1 MKVNK
6 RQTGIVWAVA
16 LILTGIVILLASLE
30 VITVTKNLY
39 LYSALAIIGVVF
51 HVACFVNKPKR
62 YNYLVPGGMLIV
74 IAALLLACEY
84 SELFVFD
91 DLWAVIILAV
101 AFGML
106 EQRVFS
112 RGTQGSWATI
122 IVISIIGFFFLI
134 QSNLDFGI
142 AFGILLIIIGILIV
156 FRMARRLSKAESKA
170 KDTANEEPKV
180 EPNPEPK
187 AETEPEVDEFDEI

>member
-1 MKVNK
+1 MKANK
-6 RQTGIVWAVA
+6 KQTGIIWAVA

-39 LYSALAIIGVVF
+39 LYSALAIVGVVF

-62 YNYLVPGGMLIV
+62 YNYLVPGGMLII

-84 SELFVFD
+84 SDIFVFD

-112 RGTQGSWATI
+112 KGSQGSWATI

-156 FRMARRLSKAESKA
+156 VRMARRLSKAEA
-170 KDTANEEPKV
+170 KSEEKPKDQSAPEPNEEP
-180 EPNPEPK
+180 EPQ
-187 AETEPEVDEFDEI
+187 VDEFDEL

>member
-1 MKVNK
+1 MKANK
-6 RQTGIVWAVA
+6 KQTGIIWAVA

-39 LYSALAIIGVVF
+39 LYSALAIVGIVF

-62 YNYLVPGGMLIV
+62 YNYLVPGGMLII

-84 SELFVFD
+84 SDMFVFD

-112 RGTQGSWATI
+112 KGSQGSWATI

-156 FRMARRLSKAESKA
+156 VRMARRLSKAEA
-170 KDTANEEPKV
+170 KSENKPKDQSPPQPNV
-180 EPNPEPK
+180 EPEPQ
-187 AETEPEVDEFDEI
+187 VDEFDEL